1 MQYYKRVSQENH
13 CHLLTFTKSRPLSIR
28 SFRVVQSEGTVT
40 SLSPKDGSTM
50 SVNRWY
56 NDGIGHFG
64 DGDNDDDDDNNY
76 DNDYRCDD
84 YRSDVDKDDSYR
96 SIRNRAI
103 LLTRIES
110 RYFSNSIQS
119 INIHSRSK
127 QCMYHLQLPFFLNST
142 MQIVFSIH

>member
-1 MQYYKRVSQENH
+1 
-13 CHLLTFTKSRPLSIR
+13 
-28 SFRVVQSEGTVT
+28 
-40 SLSPKDGSTM
+40 M

-64 DGDNDDDDDNNY
+64 DGDNNDDDNN
-76 DNDYRCDD
+76 DNNDKQRLDGYSCDI
-84 YRSDVDKDDSYR
+84 DKDDSKT

-119 INIHSRSK
+119 IDIYSRSK
-127 QCMYHLQLPFFLNST
+127 QCMYHLQLSFFLDST
-142 MQIVFSIH
+142 MQIVFIIH